1 MKKIILLVLL
11 LCAVIIGGCGEDKKQ
26 PNSVN
31 EGAKQEQVVQK
42 QSFIVY
48 RAAADG
54 SEKLLPEK
62 FTVAANGKGIAE
74 NALIALVST
83 KPQDAR
89 MDDVIPIG
97 TKVLS
102 LRIDDNGT
110 AYADFSKE
118 LAKKGQGSYGEMML
132 CYAITNTLT
141 EFPQI
146 KRVQILIEGQK
157 VTTISGHMD
166 VEDPLERN
174 DSLLGK

>member
-11 LCAVIIGGCGEDKKQ
+11 LCAVIIGGCAEDKQ
-26 PNSVN
+26 PQGVN
-31 EGAKQEQVVQK
+31 VGVKQEQAVQK

-102 LRIDDNGT
+102 LRIDDKGT

-146 KRVQILIEGQK
+146 KRVQILVEGQK

-166 VEDPLERN
+166 VEEPLARN
-174 DSLLGK
+174 ESLLGK